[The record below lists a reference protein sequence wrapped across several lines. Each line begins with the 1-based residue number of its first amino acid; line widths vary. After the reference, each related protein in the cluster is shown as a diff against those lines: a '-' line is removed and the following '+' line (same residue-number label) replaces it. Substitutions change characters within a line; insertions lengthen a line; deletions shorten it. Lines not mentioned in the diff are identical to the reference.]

1 MKALITG
8 ASTGFG
14 RDFAIKLSEQGYDIV
29 AVARSKE
36 KLEELK
42 KEIKTNVEI
51 EVMDL
56 SQKENEITNL
66 KIIARAKR
74 ESGFPNSKIM
84 EMLI

>member
-42 KEIKTNVEI
+42 KK
-51 EVMDL
+51 
-56 SQKENEITNL
+56 L
-66 KIIARAKR
+66 KQ
-74 ESGFPNSKIM
+74 M
-84 EMLI
+84 

>member
-42 KEIKTNVEI
+42 NEIKTNVEI

-56 SQKENEITNL
+56 SETKNVL
-66 KIIARAKR
+66 KLVEK
-74 ESGFPNSKIM
+74 
-84 EMLI
+84 

>member
-42 KEIKTNVEI
+42 N
-51 EVMDL
+51 
-56 SQKENEITNL
+56 ENKCRNRSNGF
-66 KIIARAKR
+66 KSKR
-74 ESGFPNSKIM
+74 KCI
-84 EMLI
+84 

>member
-14 RDFAIKLSEQGYDIV
+14 RDFAIKLSEKGYDIV

-36 KLEELK
+36 KLEKLK
-42 KEIKTNVEI
+42 KEVKTNLEI

-56 SQKENEITNL
+56 SEKKNAYKQRC
-66 KIIARAKR
+66 KIQ
-74 ESGFPNSKIM
+74 
-84 EMLI
+84 